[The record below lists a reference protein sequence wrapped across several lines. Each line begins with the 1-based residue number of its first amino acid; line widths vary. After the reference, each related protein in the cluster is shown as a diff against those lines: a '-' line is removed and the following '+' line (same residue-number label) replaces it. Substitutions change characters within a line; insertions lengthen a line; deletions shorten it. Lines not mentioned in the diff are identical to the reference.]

1 MRDKGKAAASA
12 ESPRLSTGSGVTP
25 GRRLRADAQR
35 NRESLTDAAKAVFAE
50 AGANASLDDIAKR
63 AGVGIGT
70 LYRNFPNRDA
80 IIEAV
85 YRREVQHLTEAADRL
100 GKTLIPGDALHQWMQ
115 LFVDYVAAKK
125 VLTAAFSFTDA
136 GAPER
141 HASSGERI
149 TEAVTLLAERAMASG
164 EIRPDLVPGDIL
176 QALIG
181 FTYGGARSDWESSA
195 RRLVDVLMN
204 GLRTCDGRS

>member
-1 MRDKGKAAASA
+1 MP
-12 ESPRLSTGSGVTP
+12 ELSKNPGATS

-35 NRESLTDAAKAVFAE
+35 NRESLVDAAKTVFAE
-50 AGANASLDDIAKR
+50 TGANASLDDIAKR

-70 LYRNFPNRDA
+70 LYRNFPSRDTL
-80 IIEAV
+80 IEAV
-85 YRREVQHLTEAADRL
+85 YRREVQHLTEAAGRL
-100 GKTLIPGDALHQWMQ
+100 ARTLTPGDALQQWMQ

-141 HASSGERI
+141 HASSSARI
-149 TEAVTLLAERAMASG
+149 TEAVTLLADRAMASG
-164 EIRPDLVPGDIL
+164 EIGPDLVPGDIL

-181 FTYGGARSDWESSA
+181 FTYAGARPDWEASA
-195 RRLVDVLMN
+195 RRLVNVLMN
-204 GLRTCDGRS
+204 GLRTCDGID